1 MDAGSTAYTLRVVL
15 QGATL
20 LRHMWQNDACYLP
33 YHCVCHCLLVA
44 GHRCVSA
51 LTGPVG
57 RRFYGVQPKMAAMRS
72 STGAVHEADWS
83 TLHAV

>member
-1 MDAGSTAYTLRVVL
+1 MDAGSTAYTLKVVL

-20 LRHMWQNDACYLP
+20 LRHMWQNDACYML
-33 YHCVCHCLLVA
+33 YNSLLVA

-72 STGAVHEADWS
+72 STGAVHEADWRM
-83 TLHAV
+83 LHAV